1 MRIELLQFFIML
13 EDLLGVLAVPA
24 VLGSDLLDGL
34 LGLGLEEDDYRAVL
48 CVVESVDV
56 VRRHVEQAVA
66 SLSDCV
72 TDRPESNDAR
82 FQLLVFVQALP
93 SF

>member
-1 MRIELLQFFIML
+1 ML
-13 EDLLGVLAVPA
+13 EDLLGVLAVST

-34 LGLGLEEDDYRAVL
+34 LGLGLEEDDDRAVL

-72 TDRPESNDAR
+72 TDRPSRMIPDFNFLSSSRPFPVSE
-82 FQLLVFVQALP
+82 
-93 SF
+93 